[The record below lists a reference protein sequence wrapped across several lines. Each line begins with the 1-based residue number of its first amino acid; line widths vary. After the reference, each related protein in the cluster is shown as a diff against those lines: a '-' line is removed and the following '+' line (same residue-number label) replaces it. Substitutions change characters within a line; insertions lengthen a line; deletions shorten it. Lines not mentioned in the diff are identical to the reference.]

1 VIGNKLYK
9 FGAGFFSSGKAA
21 GSVDTGG
28 INGFWQRGMMEKR
41 QAKCKGY
48 FQALTKGTGRNYGLR
63 GKEAESDRGIGL
75 RKIRT
80 RRRFWTIKNWRW
92 KRAGF

>member
-1 VIGNKLYK
+1 VIGNQLYK
-9 FGAGFFSSGKAA
+9 FDAGFFSSGKAA

-48 FQALTKGTGRNYGLR
+48 FQSLTKGRTHHRVIRQGVPGLWRGGCAAGRRNGVKC
-63 GKEAESDRGIGL
+63 G
-75 RKIRT
+75 
-80 RRRFWTIKNWRW
+80 
-92 KRAGF
+92 

>member
-1 VIGNKLYK
+1 MLYAKEVIGNKLYK
-9 FGAGFFSSGKAA
+9 FDTGFFSSGKAA

-48 FQALTKGTGRNYGLR
+48 FQALTNYSKWRCGQGTLRNLAMVHR
-63 GKEAESDRGIGL
+63 QKM
-75 RKIRT
+75 
-80 RRRFWTIKNWRW
+80 RRWPNTGGEHRCEYR
-92 KRAGF
+92 

>member
-9 FGAGFFSSGKAA
+9 FDAGFFSSGKAA

-28 INGFWQRGMMEKR
+28 ISGFWQRGMMKKR

-48 FQALTKGTGRNYGLR
+48 FQALT
-63 GKEAESDRGIGL
+63 
-75 RKIRT
+75 
-80 RRRFWTIKNWRW
+80 
-92 KRAGF
+92 